1 VKFQVE
7 KAAFSDAVSWAARTL
22 PTRPATPTLAGLLID
37 AASGELQLSTFD
49 FSTSAK
55 AVVKADVFTPG
66 KVLVNGRILADI
78 VKALPNRPI
87 TIEINGSRVELTC
100 DRSNFL
106 LPTIPDHDYP
116 ALPELPTLGGTI
128 PTALFAETVTM
139 VAVAAGMDSTLPMLT
154 GIKIEI
160 TGDSLTLAATD
171 RYRLAVKE
179 ITWQPDT
186 ANMEINAL
194 IPAKNLADAAR
205 TLTGESVRLTFSS
218 SDDGEKLIGI
228 EAVGKKMTSRLLD
241 AEFPKYKTLL
251 PADSSTIV
259 TLNTQSL
266 IDSVKRVALV
276 ADRNSPVRCS
286 FNEGEVILTAGNGDD
301 PMATEVVECEISG
314 DGLDIA
320 FNHQYLIEGLNAV
333 GSASSQ
339 LMFTSPNKPAVL
351 AAAGSTTPNYRYLLM
366 PVRLNG

>member
-1 VKFQVE
+1 
-7 KAAFSDAVSWAARTL
+7 
-22 PTRPATPTLAGLLID
+22 
-37 AASGELQLSTFD
+37 
-49 FSTSAK
+49 
-55 AVVKADVFTPG
+55 
-66 KVLVNGRILADI
+66 
-78 VKALPNRPI
+78 
-87 TIEINGSRVELTC
+87 
-100 DRSNFL
+100 
-106 LPTIPDHDYP
+106 
-116 ALPELPTLGGTI
+116 
-128 PTALFAETVTM
+128 M

-160 TGDSLTLAATD
+160 AGYSLTLAATD

-301 PMATEVVECEISG
+301 PTATEVVECEISG

-339 LMFTSPNKPAVL
+339 LMFTSPNKPAIL

>member
-7 KAAFSDAVSWAARTL
+7 KPAFNDAVGWAARTL
-22 PTRPATPTLAGLLID
+22 PTRPATPTLAGLLIE
-37 AASGELQLSTFD
+37 ANNGELELSTFD
-49 FSTSAK
+49 FATSAK
-55 AVVKADVFTPG
+55 ASVKADVFTPG

-78 VKALPNRPI
+78 VKALPNKPI
-87 TIEINGSRVELTC
+87 TIEISGSRVELTC

-116 ALPELPTLGGTI
+116 ALPSLPTTGGNIETNV
-128 PTALFAETVTM
+128 FAEAVTM

-154 GIKIEI
+154 GIKVEI
-160 TGDSLTLAATD
+160 SGNSLTFAATD

-179 ITWQPDT
+179 ISWQPDT
-186 ANMEINAL
+186 PNIEINAL

-205 TLTGESVRLTFSS
+205 TLTGENVRLTFSS
-218 SDDGEKLIGI
+218 NDDGEKLIGI

-251 PADSSTIV
+251 PTESSTIV

-266 IDSVKRVALV
+266 MDSVKRVALV
-276 ADRNSPVRCS
+276 ADRNSPVRCN
-286 FNEGEVILTAGNGDD
+286 FENGEVILTAGNGDD
-301 PMATEVVECEISG
+301 PTATEVVECEING
-314 DGLDIA
+314 EGIEIA
-320 FNHQYLIEGLNAV
+320 FNHQYLIDGLNAV
-333 GSASSQ
+333 GSDSTQ
-339 LMFTSPNKPAVL
+339 LMFTSQNRPAVL
-351 AAAGSTTPNYRYLLM
+351 AAAGSTTPNYKYLLM